1 MTREELIEQV
11 ESFLHDPDGV
21 ESASRV
27 DGEDAIGV
35 ELTGGQMYFLAVG
48 PA

>member
-1 MTREELIEQV
+1 MTKEELIEQV
-11 ESFLHDPDGV
+11 ESFLRDLDGV
-21 ESASRV
+21 ESAGRV

-35 ELTGGQMYFLAVG
+35 ELTGGEMYFLAIQ